1 MSANQ
6 TDSPAGSSS
15 RLGFAAALG
24 LCAIAAAV
32 SLIPLGQETGNDANS
47 WLVWAGQLA
56 QGHSINF
63 SVGPS
68 WKPLPVLLSL
78 PFEFLSGQ
86 LAAHLWL
93 WFVRFCLLATSLLLF
108 KLTRREWGL
117 LGGAV
122 AALLPFAIGPWLTA
136 GIAGMSEPVLIA
148 ASLAAIT
155 AGTSGRPRLA
165 LGFAIAA
172 GLVRPEVWIFVL
184 FWLTWR
190 MLKDGEPFRTVA
202 REGLGA
208 LSIWFVLW
216 FVLPVSAGAKAL
228 QASDRAS
235 EFMDLGAN
243 GSAIFGVWLRVV
255 PQKAWILIPVGL
267 LAGAVLRHQRRGR
280 FALLAAAAAAVWLVE
295 TLALNLV
302 GVEPGISR
310 YAIPAGIALC
320 ALAGAGAGW
329 LLELTEA
336 SATRELVLRTSV
348 TFAVGLLA
356 GWALIGSAKSTRT
369 SWDNAIAF
377 QASSDSELAALNK
390 AGGLKALNGCLPFA
404 TAGYPSHARILARR
418 VNRPLQTFSAI
429 PEDAHRGIV
438 LTSNNPGVRA
448 IPQMPSGTGV
458 PLSTSGPWTV
468 TYFGPRSGCTPN

>member
-1 MSANQ
+1 MSAKQ

-78 PFEFLSGQ
+78 PFEFLSSQ
-86 LAAHLWL
+86 FAAHVWL

-108 KLTRREWGL
+108 KLTRKEWGL

-122 AALLPFAIGPWLTA
+122 AALLPFAIGPWVTA
-136 GIAGMSEPVLIA
+136 GMAGMSEPVLVA
-148 ASLAAIT
+148 ASLSAIT

-172 GLVRPEVWIFVL
+172 GLIRPEVWVFVFL
-184 FWLTWR
+184 WLAWR
-190 MLKDGEPFRTVA
+190 GLTRRDNPIPIIRDGI
-202 REGLGA
+202 GA
-208 LSIWFVLW
+208 LGVWLLLW
-216 FVLPVSAGAKAL
+216 FAIPAAAGGTAL
-228 QASDRAS
+228 QASDRAG
-235 EFMDLGAN
+235 ETIGLGQS
-243 GSAIFGVWLRVV
+243 GFGLLGEWLRIV
-255 PQKAWILIPVGL
+255 PPKAWVLIPLGLTAGL
-267 LAGAVLRHQRRGR
+267 LLRRTRRGR
-280 FALLAAAAAAVWLVE
+280 FALLAAAFAALWLLE
-295 TLALNLV
+295 TAALNLT
-302 GVEPGISR
+302 GSEPGLSR
-310 YAIPAGIALC
+310 YAIPAGIAFC
-320 ALAGAGAGW
+320 AIAGCGAGW

-418 VNRPLQTFSAI
+418 VNRPLQAFSAI
-429 PEDAHRGIV
+429 PEDAHRAIV